1 VRLRVVTYNVHGL
14 RGGVDAVAATL
25 SRVRPDVACVQ
36 ECGSLRAVRRL
47 AAAAGMEVVSTHRPF
62 NRVRNA
68 VLFSLP
74 LKALDRLVL
83 DLPRDGRARRRG
95 FVQVTLAAHG
105 VRVTAVSTH
114 LGLSAGERGRQAE
127 DLMRRLE
134 SSPPPVIL
142 GGDLNESPQGGA
154 ARRLA
159 ASLTDTYGLAGEQ
172 PGYTYPAKRPTDR
185 IDVVYVSRDVK
196 VGGAWVAGGPDG
208 ASASDHLPVVV
219 DLELPG

>member
-1 VRLRVVTYNVHGL
+1 VRLRIVTYNVHGL
-14 RGGVDAVAATL
+14 RAGVDAVSGTL
-25 SRVRPDVACVQ
+25 ARIRPDIVCVQ

-47 AAAAGMEVVSTHRPF
+47 AAASGMEVVSTHRPF

-74 LKALDRLVL
+74 LKALDRIVL

-105 VRVTAVSTH
+105 VRVSAVSAH
-114 LGLSAGERGRQAE
+114 LGLSTGERGRQAE
-127 DLMRRLE
+127 DLMGRLE
-134 SSPPPVIL
+134 GLPPPVVL
-142 GGDLNESPQGGA
+142 GADMNEGPNGGA

-159 ASLTDTYGLAGEQ
+159 SALADAYGMAGEQ

-185 IDVVYVSRDVK
+185 IDAVFVSRDVK
-196 VGGAWVAGGPDG
+196 VGGAWLAGGPDA